1 MTDKV
6 LNTADTPEHSR
17 LRNEYK
23 AVLEGWGE
31 RFLSLRESTLT
42 L

>member
-6 LNTADTPEHSR
+6 LNATDTPEHSR

-23 AVLEGWGE
+23 AFLHGMRGE
-31 RFLSLRESTLT
+31 ISVIKGV
-42 L
+42 